1 MIFLAPLALPWLTAV
16 GVVAFDGRRRAV
28 AGVAALALLLVL
40 ALDVVLLFET
50 ARGVVYEDVSGR
62 WPQGVGIRVYVDAA
76 SALFATVSAFIL
88 FALLVHEAL
97 EGIRS
102 RAFPGLVLFLCV
114 GLHGVFFTGDAF
126 NFYVFFEVSM
136 VSAFAL
142 ASYGHGRAELRATW
156 IFVVVNLLGSVL
168 LLAGV
173 TALYHVS
180 GTLDLEGLALRAEQ
194 QGEIMPLLVPA
205 ALVLSAFSLK
215 LGLFPFHYW
224 VPPVYRDTRPAVAAL
239 FAGALATIGSY
250 GLLRIGFG
258 VFGPE
263 LESARGLL
271 VVLGVGSALY
281 GSVLSFHR
289 KVAAETFAYVS
300 IAHAGLLMTAIGVG
314 GVHGIEA
321 ALWLML
327 AGALD
332 KSLLFLSLDVPGGKG
347 RLLSGIGATSASGI
361 PLTVGFIGKLAL
373 LDAAVASGALL
384 VAVLVVVATAFSIGG
399 LFRSFWQTPEPE
411 PRSGG
416 HGPRATF
423 VFVLALAVL
432 LFGAAPLLL
441 RVSVHAAALALGGA
455 P

>member
-1 MIFLAPLALPWLTAV
+1 MTFLMPLAVPWFAAI
-16 GVVAFDGRRRAV
+16 GVVAFDGRRR
-28 AGVAALALLLVL
+28 GVAALSAAALLAVLVVDVILLL
-40 ALDVVLLFET
+40 AT
-50 ARGVVYEDVSGR
+50 ANGAVYEDVTGR
-62 WPQGVGIRVYVDAA
+62 WPQGVGIRLYVDAA
-76 SALFATVSAFIL
+76 SALFATLSAFIL
-88 FALLVHEAL
+88 FVVLVHEAL

-102 RAFPGLVLFLCV
+102 RAFPALVLFLCV

-126 NFYVFFEVSM
+126 NFYVFFELSM

-180 GTLDLEGLALRAEQ
+180 GTLDLEGLARRAEVSDA
-194 QGEIMPLLVPA
+194 MPLLLPA

-215 LGLFPFHYW
+215 LGLFPFHFW

-239 FAGALATIGSY
+239 FSGALASIGSY

-263 LESARGLL
+263 LEAARALL

-289 KVAAETFAYVS
+289 KVAAETFAYVA

-314 GVHGIEA
+314 GDRGITA
-321 ALWLML
+321 ALWLL
-327 AGALD
+327 IAGALD
-332 KSLLFLSLDVPGGKG
+332 KSLLFLSLDVPAAKG
-347 RLLSGIGATSASGI
+347 RFACGIAATSSSGI
-361 PLTVGFIGKLAL
+361 PLTVGFLGKLAL
-373 LDAAVASGALL
+373 LEAAVYEGAIV

-399 LFRSFWQTPEPE
+399 LFRSFWQAPEPE
-411 PRSGG
+411 PREGG

-423 VFVLALAVL
+423 VFLLAVVVL
-432 LFGAAPLLL
+432 LLGAAPLVVTDLV
-441 RVSVHAAALALGGA
+441 RAASAAFGGT